1 MTAKILATRR
11 LLKMVKNPTIITI
24 LHNKK
29 TTHTYMYMYTEI
41 STEGGGIPPSP
52 HTHYSMTKFIMQ

>member
-29 TTHTYMYMYTEI
+29 ITHTYTEI
-41 STEGGGIPPSP
+41 STEGGGILPPP
-52 HTHYSMTKFIMQ
+52 THTHYSITKFIMQ